1 MCLFHINFENFIQMK
16 KLTHLFTLLFMCS
29 MLVGIQQ
36 AEAQDYNKRV
46 KKREVR
52 AGKMARKEA
61 RRFKKAGWKVLPGS
75 LPMQKLLDRS
85 WRKQLT
91 QDNEGKAS
99 YIWAAGNGVAG
110 SQAAAD
116 MQAMEVAKLQLA
128 GQLESNLTA
137 IAKTSIANNQRTKSK
152 AETLTKV
159 VTAAKNTIITRL
171 RRVEPTY
178 KIYREVTEEIRRKK
192 RKRGIKVKNGNIEV
206 QVMLF
211 YNKKEAT
218 AIVEEEVKKA
228 LKDEVDDVHK
238 EVNDLKKND

>member
-1 MCLFHINFENFIQMK
+1 MFS
-16 KLTHLFTLLFMCS
+16 LLVS
-29 MLVGIQQ
+29 TQQ
-36 AEAQDYNKRV
+36 VQAQRKRLRV
-46 KKREVR
+46 KKREVK
-52 AGKMARKEA
+52 AGRMARKEA

-91 QDNEGKAS
+91 EDNEGKAT
-99 YIWAAGNGVAG
+99 YIWASGNGVAG

-137 IAKTSIANNQRTKSK
+137 IAKTSIANNQTTKSK

-178 KIYREVTEEIRRKK
+178 KIYREVTEEIRRKN
-192 RKRGIKVKNGNIEV
+192 RRRGIDVKNGNIEV

-211 YNKKEAT
+211 YNKKEAE
-218 AIVEEEVKKA
+218 AVVEAEVKKA

-238 EVNDLKKND
+238 EVNDLKKDN